1 MTSTGDRL
9 ADSTFDSLDGMMQAY
24 AKEAV
29 RVAASE
35 HGVNLDYS
43 PGSIEAL
50 EGILSKLA
58 PVQESG
64 LERLTKLWGS
74 YFGEVFRRRYASE
87 WTMSAYPGGK
97 FAVPTLE
104 IGGSRIYP
112 LMKVHR
118 RLTMGAPESLVT
130 FQQMVEKRLEQKLPQ
145 FN

>member
-1 MTSTGDRL
+1 MTSTGDKL
-9 ADSTFDSLDGMMQAY
+9 ADRTFDSLAAMMQAY

-29 RVAASE
+29 RIAASE
-35 HGVNLDYS
+35 HAVNLDYS
-43 PGSIEAL
+43 PTSIGAL
-50 EGILSKLA
+50 DGILSQLA
-58 PVQESG
+58 PSQEID

-74 YFGEVFRRRYASE
+74 YFGEVLRRRYASE
-87 WTMSAYPGGK
+87 WTMSEYPGGK

-118 RLTMGAPESLVT
+118 RLTMGESESLVT
-130 FQQMVEKRLEQKLPQ
+130 FQQMVEKRLEHKLPQ

>member
-1 MTSTGDRL
+1 MNHTGDKL
-9 ADSTFDSLDGMMQAY
+9 ADGTFDSLDAMMQAF

-29 RVAASE
+29 RIAASE
-35 HGVNLDYS
+35 HDVNLDYS
-43 PGSIEAL
+43 PASIGAL
-50 EGILSKLA
+50 DGVLGKVASS
-58 PVQESG
+58 QQRD
-64 LERLTKLWGS
+64 LEMLTKLWGS

-87 WTMSAYPGGK
+87 WTMSEYPGGK

-118 RLTMGAPESLVT
+118 RLTMGESESLVA
-130 FQQMVEKRLEQKLPQ
+130 FQQMVEKRLEHKLPQ